1 MPDIQQAPNMPS
13 VGSGAGYP
21 DASQLP
27 EVNGQADQQAK
38 AMADGA
44 PNPVISALQT
54 IGKFVMTQPKDSP
67 IQMLFKALLEEIGK
81 VGQGG
86 AAPSPV
92 ASAPAGSVPPPPA
105 PGAPAGATPP
115 MERPIGAFAGGP
127 GGQDVNSAPGAK
139 LFV

>member
-13 VGSGAGYP
+13 VGPGAGYP
-21 DASQLP
+21 DAAQMP
-27 EVNGQADQQAK
+27 EINGQADQQAK

-54 IGKFVMTQPKDSP
+54 IGKFVMTQPKDSS
-67 IQMLFKALLEEIGK
+67 ITMLFKALLEEIGK

-86 AAPSPV
+86 QDAQPPAPGAAPQT
-92 ASAPAGSVPPPPA
+92 PPA
-105 PGAPAGATPP
+105 MPGAPAGATPP